1 MTKTKIVALTAPS
14 GSGKTTIAR
23 RVLATFPEM
32 TFSVS
37 ATTRPRREGE
47 RHGVHYYFMSKD
59 EFHALIDAGG
69 FIEYEAFYGF
79 YYGTLRAEVE
89 RATAAQPFL
98 LDIDVKGALE
108 IKRLYAGDALVIFIR
123 PPSLAVLAQRLRKR
137 DTETEA
143 SLRLRLDRARLELTY
158 ADRFDTIVVNDDL
171 EQAVEETIRLI
182 RAFLQPGMDAD

>member
-1 MTKTKIVALTAPS
+1 MTHAQRSTREKIRKKRLRMDEPKIIALTAPS

-47 RHGVHYYFMSKD
+47 QHGVHYYFISKD

-69 FIEYEAFYGF
+69 FIEYEEFYGGL

-89 RATAAQPFL
+89 RATAAQPAL

-108 IKRLYAGDALVIFIR
+108 IKRLYADDALVIFIFDKPSAATSPSGASSTSSYRRSTARSIRSVRR
-123 PPSLAVLAQRLRKR
+123 PTTPTSPTSPS
-137 DTETEA
+137 
-143 SLRLRLDRARLELTY
+143 
-158 ADRFDTIVVNDDL
+158 
-171 EQAVEETIRLI
+171 
-182 RAFLQPGMDAD
+182 G